1 MSVKHRIISF
11 PSGKGDRKEEGSSP
25 RGRRAIAGRRRGVF
39 AVRGARVTTMRGDA
53 MNRRILLAAAGLQLF
68 LAVANPACAD
78 TSDLQGSIDSVREPI
93 FDGLGSLH
101 HPVTTKTNS
110 VLAQRFFD
118 QGLTFVYAF
127 NSDEAAGSFKQAAH
141 LDPDMAMAYWGIA
154 LSLGPN
160 INQPEDIDR
169 GKTAYAAITKAK
181 SLEANAS
188 TPERQYIDALAQ
200 RYASDGKMND
210 ALQLA
215 YANAMREVAR
225 QNPDDPDAGALF
237 AESMM
242 DLHPWELWKLDGKPV
257 DGTLEIVATL
267 EGVIAKYPDH
277 LGANHYYIHAV
288 EASPDPGRAIESAQ
302 RLPKLAPAAGHI
314 VHMPSHIYFRVGDY
328 DASATANLAAIKV
341 DKVYLRERN
350 PKGVY
355 PMMYV
360 PHNIQFLWASYM
372 MEGDSRGA
380 FRASRELDDAVPI
393 DMVRQMPPMEAVT
406 PTRYFT
412 EARFGKWDAILKEP
426 APPADMTFTTG
437 VWHYARGLAFAA
449 KNRPDDALNEKNK
462 LDAIVAST
470 PPDRI
475 VGFNSANRLLAMA
488 SATLAGALD
497 SAKGN
502 HDDAIKHL
510 KDAVAIQDALNYE
523 EPPPWYYPVRE
534 TLGMELLAAGK
545 PEDAEQVFRDDL
557 KQYPENGWSLEGL
570 ALCLHARNAA
580 DEAASVDG

>member
-1 MSVKHRIISF
+1 
-11 PSGKGDRKEEGSSP
+11 
-25 RGRRAIAGRRRGVF
+25 
-39 AVRGARVTTMRGDA
+39 
-53 MNRRILLAAAGLQLF
+53 MNRRILFFAAAAVLLF
-68 LAVANPACAD
+68 FALANPACAD
-78 TSDLQGSIDSVREPI
+78 TNDLQASIDSAREPI

-127 NSDEAAGSFKQAAH
+127 NHDEAAGSFKQAAH

-188 TPERQYIDALAQ
+188 APERQYIDALAQ
-200 RYASDGKMND
+200 RYTPDGKMND
-210 ALQLA
+210 ALQNA
-215 YANAMREVAR
+215 YANAMREVAK

-237 AESMM
+237 AEAMM
-242 DLHPWELWKLDGKPV
+242 DLHPWGLWTLDGKPV
-257 DGTLEIVATL
+257 DGTPEIVATL
-267 EGVIAKYPDH
+267 EGVMAKYPDH

-288 EASPDPGRAIESAQ
+288 EASPDPGRALPSAQ

-314 VHMPSHIYFRVGDY
+314 VHMPSHIYFRTGDY
-328 DASATANLAAIKV
+328 DAAVEANEAAIKA
-341 DKVYLRERN
+341 DKIYLRERN
-350 PKGVY
+350 PKGFY
-355 PMMYV
+355 PMMYGS
-360 PHNIQFLWASYM
+360 HNIQFLWASYM
-372 MEGDSRGA
+372 MEGNSRGA
-380 FRASRELDDAVPI
+380 FKAARELDDAVPL
-393 DMVRQMPPMEAVT
+393 DAVRQMPPMEVMV

-412 EARFGKWDAILKEP
+412 EARFGRWDAVLKEH
-426 APPADMTFTTG
+426 APPADLTFTTG

-449 KNRPDDALNEKNK
+449 KNRPDDALSEKKK

-470 PPDRI
+470 PTERV

-488 SATLAGALD
+488 SATLAGEID
-497 SAKGN
+497 STQGH
-502 HDDAIKHL
+502 HDDAIKNL
-510 KDAVAIQDALNYE
+510 QTAVAIQDALNYE

-534 TLGMELLAAGK
+534 TLGMEMLADGK
-545 PEDAEQVFRDDL
+545 TADAEQVFRDDL
-557 KQYPENGWSLEGL
+557 KQNPENGRSLNGL
-570 ALCLHARNAA
+570 AICLRARNAS
-580 DEAASVDG
+580 DEAASVDARFKKAWAHADVTLPESVAAEKTAASR

>member
-1 MSVKHRIISF
+1 
-11 PSGKGDRKEEGSSP
+11 
-25 RGRRAIAGRRRGVF
+25 
-39 AVRGARVTTMRGDA
+39 
-53 MNRRILLAAAGLQLF
+53 MNRRILFFAAAMLVCF
-68 LAVANPACAD
+68 ALAKSACAD
-78 TSDLQGSIDSVREPI
+78 STDLQGAVDSVREPI

-127 NSDEAAGSFKQAAH
+127 NHDEAAGSFKQAAH

-169 GKTAYAAITKAK
+169 GKEAFAAITKAK

-188 TPERQYIDALAQ
+188 APERQYIDALAN
-200 RYASDGKMND
+200 RYASDGRMND
-210 ALQLA
+210 DLQRA

-242 DLHPWELWKLDGKPV
+242 DLHPWGLWTLDGKPV
-257 DGTLEIVATL
+257 DGTPEIVATL
-267 EGVIAKYPDH
+267 EGVMAKYPDH

-288 EASPDPGRAIESAQ
+288 EASPNPERALPSAQ

-314 VHMPSHIYFRVGDY
+314 VHMPSHIYFRTGDY
-328 DASATANLAAIKV
+328 DAAAGANEAAIKA

-350 PKGVY
+350 PKGIY
-355 PMMYV
+355 PVMYV
-360 PHNIQFLWASYM
+360 SHNIQFLWAAYM
-372 MEGDSRGA
+372 MEGNSRGA
-380 FRASRELDDAVPI
+380 FKVARELDDAVPLET
-393 DMVRQMPPMEAVT
+393 VRQMPMAEGIT
-406 PTRYFT
+406 PSRYFT
-412 EARFGKWDAILKEP
+412 EARFGKWDAILKEH
-426 APPADMTFTTG
+426 APPADLTFTNG
-437 VWHYARGLAFAA
+437 AWHYARGLAFAA
-449 KNRPDDALNEKNK
+449 KNRPDDALSEKKK
-462 LDAIVAST
+462 LDAIVAAT
-470 PPDRI
+470 PPERV

-488 SATLAGALD
+488 SATLAAEID
-497 SAKGN
+497 STKGN

-510 KDAVAIQDALNYE
+510 QEAVAIQDALNYE

-534 TLGMELLAAGK
+534 TLGMELLADGK
-545 PEDAEQVFRDDL
+545 TADAEQDFRDDL
-557 KQYPENGWSLEGL
+557 KQNPENGWSLNGL
-570 ALCLHARNAA
+570 AICLRARNASE
-580 DEAASVDG
+580 EAASVDDRFKKAWAHADVTLPTAATSEKTAASR

>member
-1 MSVKHRIISF
+1 MKRIT
-11 PSGKGDRKEEGSSP
+11 
-25 RGRRAIAGRRRGVF
+25 VF
-39 AVRGARVTTMRGDA
+39 AV
-53 MNRRILLAAAGLQLF
+53 AAAVLLWIAFASPGR
-68 LAVANPACAD
+68 AD
-78 TSDLQGSIDSVREPI
+78 SGDLQTSIDAADEPI

-110 VLAQRFFD
+110 TLAQKFFD
-118 QGLTFVYAF
+118 QGLTLVYAF
-127 NSDEAAGSFKQAAH
+127 NHDEAAGSFEQAAQY
-141 LDPDMAMAYWGIA
+141 DPDMAMAYWGIA

-160 INQPEDIDR
+160 INLPEDDSR
-169 GKTAYAAITKAK
+169 GKEAYAAIMKAK
-181 SLEANAS
+181 SLEANVSA
-188 TPERQYIDALAQ
+188 PERQYIDALAQ
-200 RYASDGKMND
+200 RYAADGKIND

-225 QNPDDPDAGALF
+225 QNPDDPDAGTLF

-242 DLHPWELWKLDGKPV
+242 DLHPWQLWTLDGKPV
-257 DGTLEIVATL
+257 DGTPEIVAML

-288 EASPDPGRAIESAQ
+288 EASPNPERALPSAQ

-314 VHMPSHIYFRVGDY
+314 VHMPSHIYYRVGDY

-406 PTRYFT
+406 PSRYFT

-426 APPADMTFTTG
+426 TPAADLTFTTA

-449 KNRPDDALNEKNK
+449 KNRSDDALNEKK
-462 LDAIVAST
+462 QLDAIVAST
-470 PPDRI
+470 PTDRI
-475 VGFNSANRLLAMA
+475 IGFNSENRLLAMGA
-488 SATLAGALD
+488 ATLAGAID

-502 HDDAIKHL
+502 HDDAIKNL
-510 KDAVAIQDALNYE
+510 KDAAAIQDALNYE

-534 TLGMELLAAGK
+534 TLGMELIAAGK
-545 PEDAEQVFRDDL
+545 PQDAEQVFRDDL
-557 KQYPENGWSLEGL
+557 KQYPENGWSLNGL
-570 ALCLHARNAA
+570 ALCLRARNAG
-580 DEAASVDG
+580 DEAASVEDRFKKAWAHADVPAPAAPVAAAAASVAAGKGKSPN

>member
-1 MSVKHRIISF
+1 
-11 PSGKGDRKEEGSSP
+11 
-25 RGRRAIAGRRRGVF
+25 
-39 AVRGARVTTMRGDA
+39 
-53 MNRRILLAAAGLQLF
+53 MNRRILFAAAAMLLCF
-68 LAVANPACAD
+68 AVAKPACAD

-169 GKTAYAAITKAK
+169 GKEAYAAITKAK

-188 TPERQYIDALAQ
+188 APERQYIDALAQ

-210 ALQLA
+210 TLQLA

-257 DGTLEIVATL
+257 DGTVEIVATL

-288 EASPDPGRAIESAQ
+288 EASPDPGRALPSAQ

-314 VHMPSHIYFRVGDY
+314 VHMPSHIYFRTGDY
-328 DASATANLAAIKV
+328 DAAVEANEAAIKA

-350 PKGVY
+350 PTGFY
-355 PMMYV
+355 PAMYIS
-360 PHNIQFLWASYM
+360 HNIQFLWAAYM
-372 MEGDSRGA
+372 MEGNSRGA
-380 FRASRELDDAVPI
+380 FKAARELDGAVPL
-393 DMVRQMPPMEAVT
+393 DAVRQMPPMEVML

-412 EARFGKWDAILKEP
+412 EARSSKWDAVLKEH
-426 APPADMTFTTG
+426 APPADLKFTTG
-437 VWHYARGLAFAA
+437 VWHYARGLAFTA
-449 KNRPDDALNEKNK
+449 KNRPDDALAEKK
-462 LDAIVAST
+462 ILDAIVAAT
-470 PPDRI
+470 PPERV

-488 SATLAGALD
+488 SATLAGEID

-502 HDDAIKHL
+502 HDDAIKNL
-510 KDAVAIQDALNYE
+510 QTAVAIQDALNYE

-534 TLGMELLAAGK
+534 TLGMELLADGK
-545 PEDAEQVFRDDL
+545 TADAEQVFRDDL
-557 KQYPENGWSLEGL
+557 KQNPENGRSLNGL
-570 ALCLHARNAA
+570 ELCLRARNAS
-580 DEAASVDG
+580 DEAASVDARFKKAWAHADVTLPESVAAEKTAASR

>member
-1 MSVKHRIISF
+1 
-11 PSGKGDRKEEGSSP
+11 
-25 RGRRAIAGRRRGVF
+25 
-39 AVRGARVTTMRGDA
+39 

-78 TSDLQGSIDSVREPI
+78 TGDLQGSIDSAREPI

-188 TPERQYIDALAQ
+188 APERQYIDALAQ

-288 EASPDPGRAIESAQ
+288 EASPNPERALPSAQ

-314 VHMPSHIYFRVGDY
+314 VHMPSHIYFRTGDY
-328 DASATANLAAIKV
+328 DAAVEANEAAIKA

-350 PKGVY
+350 PTGFY
-355 PMMYV
+355 PAMYV
-360 PHNIQFLWASYM
+360 SHNIQFLWAAYM
-372 MEGDSRGA
+372 MEGNSRGA
-380 FRASRELDDAVPI
+380 FKAARELDDAVPL
-393 DMVRQMPPMEAVT
+393 DAVRQMPPMEVML

-412 EARFGKWDAILKEP
+412 EARFSKWDAVLKER
-426 APPADMTFTTG
+426 APPADLTFTTG
-437 VWHYARGLAFAA
+437 VWHYARGLAFTA
-449 KNRPDDALNEKNK
+449 KNRPDDALAEKK
-462 LDAIVAST
+462 ILDTIVAAT
-470 PPDRI
+470 PPERV

-488 SATLAGALD
+488 SATLAGEIDATQ
-497 SAKGN
+497 GH
-502 HDDAIKHL
+502 HDDAIKNL
-510 KDAVAIQDALNYE
+510 QTAVAIQDALNYE

-534 TLGMELLAAGK
+534 TLGMELLADGK
-545 PEDAEQVFRDDL
+545 TADAEQVFRDDL
-557 KQYPENGWSLEGL
+557 KQNPENGRSLNGL
-570 ALCLHARNAA
+570 ELCLRARNASE
-580 DEAASVDG
+580 EAASVDARFKKAWAHADVTLPESVPTEKTAASR